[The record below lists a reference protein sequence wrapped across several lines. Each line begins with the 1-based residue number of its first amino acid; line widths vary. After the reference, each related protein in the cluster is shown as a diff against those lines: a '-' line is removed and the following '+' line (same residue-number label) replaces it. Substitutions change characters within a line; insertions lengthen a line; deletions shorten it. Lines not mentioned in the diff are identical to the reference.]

1 MRSNQ
6 IFDKEWGT
14 TFITVSKNTKLGIK
28 TERERIQIL
37 DSLADFGR
45 AWKWVNYSQ
54 VPPSYFYFSQ
64 TYILVRTYIYPIY
77 LSCKTYDMGIVLHIL
92 NTSYT
97 PCRSLLW
104 IFYINAVSIC
114 IPPIMVL
121 THKTSHKGCLQKK
134 GSGFESTY
142 FFFKERRNYKIVGH
156 KQNIG

>member
-64 TYILVRTYIYPIY
+64 TYILVRTYIYL
-77 LSCKTYDMGIVLHIL
+77 LSI
-92 NTSYT
+92 
-97 PCRSLLW
+97 
-104 IFYINAVSIC
+104 
-114 IPPIMVL
+114 
-121 THKTSHKGCLQKK
+121 
-134 GSGFESTY
+134 
-142 FFFKERRNYKIVGH
+142 
-156 KQNIG
+156 